1 MDVIFFILSDYQPY
15 TMYALPSRLTPS
27 ITEALGLIT
36 EIYLVATLCLPASSL
51 LLHPSDLHSIS
62 PAEKLLLEIA
72 FFQLF
77 SFPLFSW
84 GEIKPVFTSVLQSTC
99 SREESH
105 SVSSLPNSVACVF
118 AVLYY
123 IYDNSVLNVDPEG
136 ASLCDRNAL
145 PTGSSRLTEKLR
157 LKAGAHAMGVK
168 EEMLKKCVWCVWLT
182 SSLITR
188 MINKLGV
195 IKTTRRN
202 PAIVVGTSCSLHR
215 SSTRPLPLAQT
226 SDILR
231 CPTTH

>member
-1 MDVIFFILSDYQPY
+1 MPFLSFFPTISPTQCTLSLLASP
-15 TMYALPSRLTPS
+15 
-27 ITEALGLIT
+27 
-36 EIYLVATLCLPASSL
+36 PASRRHSDSL
-51 LLHPSDLHSIS
+51 PKSIS
-62 PAEKLLLEIA
+62 SLRSA
-72 FFQLF
+72 FPPPV
-77 SFPLFSW
+77 SSSTPPISTTFPPQKS
-84 GEIKPVFTSVLQSTC
+84 C
-99 SREESH
+99 SSRSP
-105 SVSSLPNSVACVF
+105 SSSSSPFRSSPGVRSNPCSPPFCRVRFLAKSSCPDSSLPNSVACVF

-145 PTGSSRLTEKLR
+145 PTGSSHLTEKLR

-168 EEMLKKCVWCVWLT
+168 EETLKKCVWCVWLT
-182 SSLITR
+182 NSLITR
-188 MINKLGV
+188 MISKLGV

-215 SSTRPLPLAQT
+215 SSTRPLPLAQI